1 MHNKHTHT
9 RRLMVPATALIAL
22 LACLGLAACGG
33 SSSTSTTN
41 AANTSTTAHG
51 SAGRFAAM
59 RECLQRNGI
68 TLPQRTPGQGGP
80 GGGPGGA
87 GGGPGGAGGGPGGAG
102 GPGGPGFLG
111 GERKLPNGVTR
122 EQFQAAI
129 KKCGGGTGRFLGGA
143 GRFSSPAYRNAL
155 TAYATCMSSNGI
167 KLPTPNTSGKG
178 PVFNTTSINTSSAQ
192 FKAAAAKCQSV
203 LRNVFG
209 HYRRVS
215 PGAAGGA

>member
-1 MHNKHTHT
+1 MHNKHTPT
-9 RRLMVPATALIAL
+9 RRPMVPATALIAL

-33 SSSTSTTN
+33 SSSTSTSTTN

-51 SAGRFAAM
+51 GAGRFAAM

-80 GGGPGGA
+80 GGGPGG
-87 GGGPGGAGGGPGGAG
+87 PGGAGGGPT
-102 GPGGPGFLG
+102 GPGFLG
-111 GERKLPNGVTR
+111 GERKLPAGVTR
-122 EQFQAAI
+122 AQFQAAI
-129 KKCGGGTGRFLGGA
+129 KKCGGGSGFGA
-143 GRFSSPAYRNAL
+143 GAQRLSSPAYRNAL
-155 TAYATCMSSNGI
+155 TAYVACMSSNGV

-178 PVFNTTSINTSSAQ
+178 PVFNTTNINTTSAQ

-203 LRNVFG
+203 LRSAFG

-215 PGAAGGA
+215 PGASAASGA

>member
-1 MHNKHTHT
+1 MKRKTMHNKHTHT
-9 RRLMVPATALIAL
+9 RRPMVPATALVAL

-33 SSSTSTTN
+33 SSSTSSTSTTN
-41 AANTSTTAHG
+41 AANTSTTGHG
-51 SAGRFAAM
+51 GAGKFAAM

-68 TLPQRTPGQGGP
+68 TLPQRPAGQGGP

-87 GGGPGGAGGGPGGAG
+87 GGGPGG
-102 GPGGPGFLG
+102 PGFLG
-111 GERKLPNGVTR
+111 GERKLPAGVTR
-122 EQFQAAI
+122 AQFQAAI

-155 TAYATCMSSNGI
+155 TAYATCMSSKGV

-178 PVFNTTSINTSSAQ
+178 PVFNTTNINTSSAQ

-203 LRNVFG
+203 LRSVFG

-215 PGAAGGA
+215 PGAAAGA

>member
-9 RRLMVPATALIAL
+9 RRLMVPATALLAL

-33 SSSTSTTN
+33 SSSTSTSTTN

-51 SAGRFAAM
+51 GAGRFAAM

-68 TLPQRTPGQGGP
+68 TLPQRTPGQSAP

-87 GGGPGGAGGGPGGAG
+87 GG

-122 EQFQAAI
+122 EQFQAAL
-129 KKCGGGTGRFLGGA
+129 KKCGGGTGRFPGGA
-143 GRFSSPAYRNAL
+143 GRLSSPAYRNAL
-155 TAYATCMSSNGI
+155 TAYVACMSKNGV

-178 PVFNTTSINTSSAQ
+178 PVFNTTNLNTSSPQ
-192 FKAAAAKCQSV
+192 FKAATAKCQSV
-203 LRNVFG
+203 LRSVFG

-215 PGAAGGA
+215 PGAAAGA